1 MNTLLKPLTVTK
13 DKVTLSRATWNALI
27 DALEDAKDRAGV
39 DAYLAR
45 RAEGTDDGLPVE
57 LYDRLLAGEHPVRIW
72 RQQRKFSL
80 NALAARAGMAPA
92 YLSEIETGKKP
103 GSVAALQRLAK
114 ALNVG
119 LDDLVRPQQD
129 RAKPAKKRRSAQRSA
144 RR

>member
-13 DKVTLSRATWNALI
+13 DKVTLSRATWNALME
-27 DALEDAKDRAGV
+27 ALEDAKDRAGV

-45 RAEGTDDGLPVE
+45 AHEGRDDGLPIE

-72 RQQRKFSL
+72 REQRKL
-80 NALAARAGMAPA
+80 NLSALAAKAGMARA
-92 YLSEIETGKKP
+92 YLSEIENRKKP

-114 ALNVG
+114 VLDVG
-119 LDDLVRPQQD
+119 LDDLVRAEQP
-129 RAKPAKKRRSAQRSA
+129 KKKRASA

>member
-13 DKVTLSRATWNALI
+13 DKVTLSRATWNALME
-27 DALEDAKDRAGV
+27 ALEDAKDRAGV

-45 RAEGTDDGLPVE
+45 RAEGKDDGLPIE

-72 RQQRKFSL
+72 REQRKLALS
-80 NALAARAGMAPA
+80 ALAAKAGMARA
-92 YLSEIETGKKP
+92 YLSEIENRKKP

-114 ALNVG
+114 TLDVS
-119 LDDLVRPQQD
+119 LDDLVRPRND
-129 RAKPAKKRRSAQRSA
+129 RAKPAKKRTSA